1 MHTRISLPASRSNP
15 ACQTRE
21 RTASVARLVLRRLA
35 VSVPLLLVVCSVT
48 FFLAGRIPG
57 DIARTI
63 LGPNASQAQYLAL
76 RHQLGL
82 NRPLGERY
90 WAWLTAAAHGN
101 LGTSLF
107 NQEPVTS
114 LLDTRLPATLSLVVG
129 STVVA
134 ATLGVALGIASARS
148 RGALGRLVDGLSLVG
163 LALPSFFLGLLLVS
177 WFAVSLQL
185 LPATGYVP
193 FTQSPGGWAKS
204 LVLPVITLALPGVAV
219 IAKQTRDSMK
229 DVSAQPF
236 VRTLRAAGI
245 SRRSITFKHI
255 LRSAA
260 IPVAT
265 VIGIVFIGALSGT
278 VLVESVF
285 AMPGL
290 GGLAVQA
297 TANHDLPLIQ
307 GVVVYFTVI
316 VIAVNLFV
324 DIAYG
329 ALDPRVRVA

>member
-1 MHTRISLPASRSNP
+1 
-15 ACQTRE
+15 
-21 RTASVARLVLRRLA
+21 
-35 VSVPLLLVVCSVT
+35 VPLLVVVCSTT
-48 FFLAGRIPG
+48 FFLAALIPG
-57 DIARTI
+57 DIARTM

-82 NRPLGERY
+82 NKPIGERY
-90 WAWLTAAAHGN
+90 WAWLTAAVHGN
-101 LGTSLF
+101 LGRSLF
-107 NQEPVTS
+107 DQEPVTS
-114 LLDTRLPATLSLVVG
+114 LLDTRLPATLSLVIG
-129 STVVA
+129 ATVVA
-134 ATLGVALGIASARS
+134 SVIGVALGIASAHS
-148 RGALGRLVDGLSLVG
+148 SGLLARLVDGLALVG
-163 LALPSFFLGLLLVS
+163 LALPNFFLGLLLVS

-193 FTQSPGGWAKS
+193 FTQSPGDWAKS
-204 LVLPVITLALPGVAV
+204 LVLPIITLALPGVAV
-219 IAKQTRDSMK
+219 IAKQTRDAMK
-229 DVSAQPF
+229 DVTGQPF
-236 VRTLRAAGI
+236 VRTLRASGI
-245 SRRSITFKHI
+245 SRGSIVFKHV

-265 VIGIVFIGALSGT
+265 VVGLVFVGALSGT

-316 VIAVNLFV
+316 VIVVNLLV

-329 ALDPRVRVA
+329 ALDPRVRVT

>member
-1 MHTRISLPASRSNP
+1 MT
-15 ACQTRE
+15 
-21 RTASVARLVLRRLA
+21 RLVLRRLA
-35 VSVPLLLVVCSVT
+35 VSVPLLVVVSSAT
-48 FFLAGRIPG
+48 FFLAALIPG
-57 DIARTI
+57 NVARTI
-63 LGPNASQAQYLAL
+63 LGPNGSPAQYLAL
-76 RHQLGL
+76 RRELGL
-82 NRPLGERY
+82 NKSLGDRY
-90 WAWLTAAAHGN
+90 WDWLTAAVHGN
-101 LGTSLF
+101 LGHSLF
-107 NQEPVTS
+107 YQEPVTS
-114 LLDTRLPATLSLVVG
+114 LLDTRLPTTLSLVIG
-129 STVVA
+129 STLVA
-134 ATLGVALGIASARS
+134 AVLGVVLGVASARS
-148 RGALGRLVDGLSLVG
+148 RGALGRLVDLLAVVG
-163 LALPSFFLGLLLVS
+163 LALPNFFLGLLLVS

-185 LPATGYVP
+185 LPATGYIP
-193 FTQSPGGWAKS
+193 FTASPGGWAKS

-229 DVSAQPF
+229 EVSSQQF
-236 VRTLRAAGI
+236 VRTLRASGI
-245 SRRSITFKHI
+245 ARRSITFKHV
-255 LRSAA
+255 LRSAS

-265 VIGIVFIGALSGT
+265 VIGLVFVGALSGT

-316 VIAVNLFV
+316 VIVVNLLV